1 MSLVIKHA
9 DVSYSS
15 SVRIVRREVRM
26 ITYRPKH
33 GSKYRVEVKRTY
45 MNTQ

>member
-1 MSLVIKHA
+1 MKHA

-26 ITYRPKH
+26 ITYKPKH

-45 MNTQ
+45 LNTQ